1 LFPKKIPKLQLIT
14 KIEISKLNNITHK
27 YKHTP
32 KKNIQKKNFH
42 GERIISKLKLPHSS
56 FPRFLSNGQSVEYC
70 ETGNQTVLKNP
81 NKTFQLLPYNIIA
94 YSYTA
99 VQNYIVRRISLLS
112 IQGLE
117 PFSEEQCFLLLK
129 LKSCLRS
136 TDPLIHS
143 LCQGVSQK

>member
-81 NKTFQLLPYNIIA
+81 TLQYNCIFLHCCTKLYCKKNLSFVHTGAGTLLRRAMLSSVETKKLPSFNRSIDPF
-94 YSYTA
+94 
-99 VQNYIVRRISLLS
+99 IVSR
-112 IQGLE
+112 
-117 PFSEEQCFLLLK
+117 C
-129 LKSCLRS
+129 
-136 TDPLIHS
+136 
-143 LCQGVSQK
+143 

>member
-99 VQNYIVRRISLLS
+99 VQNYIVRRISLVHTGAGTLLRRAMLS
-112 IQGLE
+112 SVETKKLP
-117 PFSEEQCFLLLK
+117 PFN
-129 LKSCLRS
+129 RS
-136 TDPLIHS
+136 IDSFI
-143 LCQGVSQK
+143 VSRC